1 MALLKSAIKGAPSRN
16 NHAHVVNELG
26 RAIVAGRYCVGETL
40 PGDAELVDQ
49 FGVSRTVL
57 REAMKTL
64 SAKGLIVA
72 RARVGTRITERAQWN
87 LFDSDVLSWF
97 FDGGVD
103 REFLHHLSD
112 MRLGFEPGAARLAA
126 LHATKE
132 TILRMEGFV
141 EDMSK
146 ATTNEAFAM
155 ADLSFHLTLLDG
167 SGNPFMHSVGTL
179 IEAALAT
186 TFQIS
191 SPAEEPQARAIVA
204 AAHGAIVKA
213 IAARD
218 PDAAAKATVK
228 VITAGRDRVAK
239 QLTP

>member
-26 RAIVAGRYCVGETL
+26 RAIVAGRYTVGQIL
-40 PGDAELVDQ
+40 PGDAELVEQ

-64 SAKGLIVA
+64 AAKGLIVA
-72 RARVGTRITERAQWN
+72 RARVGTRVTERAQWN
-87 LFDSDVLSWF
+87 LFDGDVLSWF
-97 FDGGVD
+97 FEGGAD

-126 LHATKE
+126 LRASKE
-132 TILRMEGFV
+132 TIARMNGFV
-141 EDMSK
+141 EEMSQ

-155 ADLSFHLTLLDG
+155 ADLSFHLALLEA

-191 SPAEEPQARAIVA
+191 SPANEPQERALVS

-213 IAARD
+213 IAKRD
-218 PDAAAKATVK
+218 PDAAAKATVN
-228 VITAGRDRVAK
+228 VITAGRDRVAD
-239 QLTP
+239 QLAP

>member
-1 MALLKSAIKGAPSRN
+1 MALLTSAIKGAPSRN

-26 RAIVAGRYCVGETL
+26 RAIVAGRYSVGEIL
-40 PGDAELVDQ
+40 PGDAELVEQ

-64 SAKGLIVA
+64 AAKGLIIA
-72 RARVGTRITERAQWN
+72 RARVGTKVTNRAQWN
-87 LFDSDVLSWF
+87 LFDSDVLGWF
-97 FDGGVD
+97 FAGGPD

-112 MRLGFEPGAARLAA
+112 MRLGFEPNAARLAA
-126 LHATKE
+126 LHASKE
-132 TILRMEGFV
+132 TVGLMENLVV
-141 EDMSK
+141 EMAQ

-155 ADLSFHLTLLDG
+155 ADLSFHLALLDA

-191 SPAEEPQARAIVA
+191 SPAKEPRARALVA
-204 AAHGAIVKA
+204 DAHGAIVKA
-213 IAARD
+213 IAKRD
-218 PDAAAKATVK
+218 PEAAAKATIK
-228 VITAGRDRVAK
+228 VITAGRDRVAE
-239 QLTP
+239 QLAP